1 MCCLRPGY
9 PAGALSPFGVLA
21 MPQDRWST
29 REVSR
34 QDHHSE
40 APVKGVRHEQGRSVL
55 SCAGP
60 ENATLSG
67 MELHLTP
74 ETAAKLNELAR
85 RTRRGADELVQE
97 AVDHLVAYNE
107 WFERKVKD
115 SQAAVARGETVSDE
129 EVRAWL
135 EGRERR

>member
-1 MCCLRPGY
+1 
-9 PAGALSPFGVLA
+9 
-21 MPQDRWST
+21 
-29 REVSR
+29 
-34 QDHHSE
+34 
-40 APVKGVRHEQGRSVL
+40 
-55 SCAGP
+55 
-60 ENATLSG
+60 

-74 ETAAKLNELAR
+74 ETEAKLNELAR
-85 RTRRGADELVQE
+85 RTHRGADELVEE

-115 SQAAVARGETVSDE
+115 SQAAISRSETVPDE